1 MGLDVKTH
9 SIVADCGGGGCP
21 AGGGL
26 QCPAG
31 VGYPARRWEG
41 GDDV

>member
-1 MGLDVKTH
+1 M
-9 SIVADCGGGGCP
+9 ADCGGGGCP

-26 QCPAG
+26 QWPAG